1 MEDSLYKLTISN
13 FAQLTPI
20 LQKAIYK
27 DFQTLVYRNIFNI
40 VKDHGETEDIIQES
54 FFKAINNT
62 PQFEDEKRLLAWL
75 KIIAKN
81 QAFNYLR
88 KNKKNISELNL
99 EVFLKNEKQINSA
112 FSASLENEIETKI
125 LMEAIDNLV
134 SQLKTEYRELIE
146 LSWKQQLS
154 SKEVAAEIAVTEN
167 TVRQKLHRARV
178 TIRKKLSEKWNF
190 EE

>member
-1 MEDSLYKLTISN
+1 MENSLYTLTTSN

-81 QAFNYLR
+81 QTFNYLR

-154 SKEVAAEIAVTEN
+154 SKEIATEIAVTEN

-178 TIRKKLSEKWNF
+178 TIRKELSEKWNF
-190 EE
+190 DE